1 MINMKS
7 LLALLITCCL
17 GWSAQAATVQVSG
30 RVFFGSSLETVA
42 NYPIWVY
49 SENGR
54 TSLFT
59 NEDGSYQ
66 ASVEAVLSENGFA
79 KVTVETFD
87 ICSAQLHTIILGVSS
102 DSTNFANVDFKVCVG
117 VRPPSNGGCGAFFM
131 NESNSDD
138 PLTVHFR
145 DLSYSGMP
153 ITNWYWNFGDG
164 ATSTDQN
171 PTHTYVQSGI
181 YTVTLRI
188 LAVQDIT
195 SETPDTSCVS
205 SFSYTIIVGN
215 FDQCN
220 CLAIYDPV
228 CVATP
233 SGGFITF
240 PNKCIALCEGYDENI
255 LTTCPNP
262 DCVCP
267 AVYDPVCVLLD
278 NGDVVQFGNAC
289 EAACQ
294 GYSREDFVD
303 CDSGG
308 CVCPEIYDPVCV
320 VVNGDTLTYSNAC
333 FAECAGFDSTDFIE
347 CRPNDCI
354 CPPVYDPVCIKLA
367 DGNIIS
373 YNSRCE
379 ALCNGF
385 KESDIVPCA
394 SECDCPTDEYDP
406 VCVIMPDGSIKEF
419 VSPCYAKCNGFTPD
433 DFVECDTSCICPEYY
448 DPVCAVVNGD
458 TLEFANICFATCAGF
473 SGDQLFTCNPQTDCL
488 CTLEYNPVCV
498 VSPSGDIIEF
508 ANACAA
514 ECAGYTEDDFI
525 ECSSDCHCPLE
536 IYEPVCAIS
545 ADGDTLRF
553 NNRCLASCA
562 GFSEDELFFCT
573 PPNDDCLCP
582 LIYDPVCVLNGDT
595 VLIKF
600 PNPCVAECNGFSSED
615 FVDCNNTCVC
625 PEYYDPV
632 CVVVNGDTITYG
644 NACFAA
650 CDGYGA
656 DDLIRCNNNEPR
668 DCYADFFVKRA
679 SEASLEITFIDNS
692 YTPIRTFESWHW
704 NFGDGTTAEGQTVTH
719 TYAEPGMYQVTLTVM
734 SADSCSARTIREI
747 YIREDDVVTGPDCR
761 ALFLFR
767 QDSNNPRTFKFNDL
781 SLGEAISWH
790 WDFGDGATSN
800 EQNPTHTF
808 AYDGVFYVQ
817 LITRTPN
824 CESRTSMIVYVDP
837 NAVYDNECN
846 ALFIPLLYVDS
857 LQIFFRNMS
866 STDAIEYFWDFGD
879 GATSTRRDPEHT
891 YREMGIYEISLTITT
906 ADGCTNTFTGTI
918 NLTSQHFTGAPAYL
932 ETTDTDEAQAF
943 AEFKLYPNPVNE
955 TLRLEFGMPA
965 SGAYQLSIFSLEG
978 KLLRT
983 SKHEA
988 FTGKNNVQISVGE
1001 LPPGMYL
1008 LRIQSHEHSKMV
1020 KFVKS

>member
-1 MINMKS
+1 M
-7 LLALLITCCL
+7 
-17 GWSAQAATVQVSG
+17 
-30 RVFFGSSLETVA
+30 
-42 NYPIWVY
+42 
-49 SENGR
+49 
-54 TSLFT
+54 
-59 NEDGSYQ
+59 
-66 ASVEAVLSENGFA
+66 
-79 KVTVETFD
+79 
-87 ICSAQLHTIILGVSS
+87 
-102 DSTNFANVDFKVCVG
+102 
-117 VRPPSNGGCGAFFM
+117 
-131 NESNSDD
+131 
-138 PLTVHFR
+138 
-145 DLSYSGMP
+145 
-153 ITNWYWNFGDG
+153 
-164 ATSTDQN
+164 
-171 PTHTYVQSGI
+171 
-181 YTVTLRI
+181 
-188 LAVQDIT
+188 
-195 SETPDTSCVS
+195 
-205 SFSYTIIVGN
+205 
-215 FDQCN
+215 
-220 CLAIYDPV
+220 
-228 CVATP
+228 
-233 SGGFITF
+233 
-240 PNKCIALCEGYDENI
+240 
-255 LTTCPNP
+255 
-262 DCVCP
+262 
-267 AVYDPVCVLLD
+267 
-278 NGDVVQFGNAC
+278 
-289 EAACQ
+289 
-294 GYSREDFVD
+294 
-303 CDSGG
+303 
-308 CVCPEIYDPVCV
+308 

-333 FAECAGFDSTDFIE
+333 FAECAGFDREDFITCQPNACLCPPVRDPVCVRLADGTIREFDNKCFALCSGFKESDIVPCDSGDCVCPWYYGPVCVIDANGDTLTFSNPCFAECAGYDSTDFVE

-385 KESDIVPCA
+385 EESDIVPCA

-406 VCVIMPDGSIKEF
+406 VCIIMPDGTIKEF

-448 DPVCAVVNGD
+448 DPVCTVVNGD

-473 SGDQLFTCNPQTDCL
+473 SGEQLFTCNPQTDCL
-488 CTLEYNPVCV
+488 CTLEYDPVCV
-498 VSPSGDIIEF
+498 ISPSGDIIEF
-508 ANACAA
+508 KNACVAG
-514 ECAGYTEDDFI
+514 CVGYTEDDFI
-525 ECSSDCHCPLE
+525 ECPSDCHCPLE

-545 ADGDTLRF
+545 ADGDTLSF
-553 NNRCLASCA
+553 NNRCIARCA
-562 GFSEDELFFCT
+562 GYSEDELFFCT
-573 PPNDDCLCP
+573 PPNEDCLCP

-600 PNPCVAECNGFSSED
+600 PNPCVAECNGFSPED
-615 FVDCNNTCVC
+615 FVECNNTCVC

-632 CVVVNGDTITYG
+632 CVVVNGDTITYA

-679 SEASLEITFIDNS
+679 DEASLEITFIDNS
-692 YTPIRTFESWHW
+692 YTPIRSFESWHW

-719 TYAEPGMYQVTLTVM
+719 TYARSGMYRVTLTVM
-734 SADSCSARTIREI
+734 SADSCSARTTREI

-767 QDSNNPRTFKFNDL
+767 QDSDNPRTFKFDDL

-790 WDFGDGATSN
+790 WDFGDGTTSTQ
-800 EQNPTHTF
+800 QNPTHTF

-817 LITRTPN
+817 LIIRTPN

-857 LQIFFRNMS
+857 LQILFRNMS
-866 STDAIEYFWDFGD
+866 SADAVEYFWDFGD
-879 GATSTRRDPEHT
+879 GTTSTQRDPEHT

-918 NLTSQHFTGAPAYL
+918 NLTNQNFTGAPAYL
-932 ETTDTDEAQAF
+932 ETTDTDEVQAF

-955 TLRLEFGMPA
+955 TLRLEFSMPA
-965 SGAYQLSIFSLEG
+965 SGAFQLSIFSLEG
-978 KLLRT
+978 KLLQT

-988 FTGKNNVQISVGE
+988 FTGKNNVQISAGE

-1008 LRIQSHEHSKMV
+1008 LRIQFHEHSKMV
-1020 KFVKS
+1020 KFIKS